1 GLDNSLGELGA
12 RILERTGGNPFF
24 TEEVVQ
30 ALAASG
36 SLVGEHGAYRL
47 TAPIEALALPVTVQ
61 ALLASRID
69 RLGERAKHLLEA
81 AAVIGKQFDE
91 PLLREVSGVV
101 DDRDLDAALSMLQEQ
116 DFLRLVTLAPH
127 PEYAFKH
134 PLMGDV
140 AYHSQLGDRAVLN
153 RSQGPHGY
161 ALPGHQNRRRRAGA
175 LQEGV
180 RCDRD
185 LQAGATAASRLHRDS
200 SAAEVMGFE
209 SAQVCVG
216 VGPARMRAER

>member
-1 GLDNSLGELGA
+1 VVGEAGVGKSRLCLEFVQRCRARGVAVYEVHCPAHAATVPWFAMRDLLRSFLGLAQGD
-12 RILERTGGNPFF
+12 
-24 TEEVVQ
+24 EVDAIRRGIAEQLRAPHPGPVE

-116 DFLRLVTLAPH
+116 DFLRLV
-127 PEYAFKH
+127 
-134 PLMGDV
+134 
-140 AYHSQLGDRAVLN
+140 
-153 RSQGPHGY
+153 
-161 ALPGHQNRRRRAGA
+161 
-175 LQEGV
+175 
-180 RCDRD
+180 
-185 LQAGATAASRLHRDS
+185 
-200 SAAEVMGFE
+200 
-209 SAQVCVG
+209 
-216 VGPARMRAER
+216 